1 MSIPLVDLVWLLIS
15 TFLGRAMAIINE
27 LNANNRNTNKNGFSL
42 ANNDFCALKPLTE
55 LIFNVGDC
63 CFLFHNC
70 HKTTAGSNKNNQKNS
85 GFKKLTSFIVL
96 LFVIRLSSTFFQQ
109 FVVRIYRLHDAL
121 PL

>member
-42 ANNDFCALKPLTE
+42 ANSDFCALKPLIE

-63 CFLFHNC
+63 CLLFHNC
-70 HKTTAGSNKNNQKNS
+70 HKTNTGSNKNNQKNS